1 MKLRA
6 AETNLT
12 RLDEILVEIEAILDE
27 QTMPLNKMMNLEVG
41 QTIMLNANPDS
52 KVEMRCRGVPLLK
65 GRMGRVGT
73 HVAVR
78 VDDAVERTDASKA
91 L

>member
-1 MKLRA
+1 
-6 AETNLT
+6 
-12 RLDEILVEIEAILDE
+12 
-27 QTMPLNKMMNLEVG
+27 MPLNRMMNLEVG

-65 GRMGRVGT
+65 GRMGRVGSS
-73 HVAVR
+73 VAVR
-78 VDDAVERTDASKA
+78 VDEAIERTDASRG